1 MGLRQCIL
9 LCLRYIHGSPLP
21 KNKGGTSEPDVP
33 PEMKSHVLQVFC
45 MTIIHYFRSG
55 IGSGFGWPNRITQPL
70 G

>member
-1 MGLRQCIL
+1 MGLRNAYSFVFVIFTAP
-9 LCLRYIHGSPLP
+9 PLP